1 MSNIKELKEATKQ
14 TSKGSSITET
24 DYVLRDKSK
33 ESDKANTVIMED
45 SSKYKEQIEA
55 AKAQLSGDAR
65 ALMKAELLAEIRA
78 ELQAEAKQPKTKA
91 EPKGAE

>member
-1 MSNIKELKEATKQ
+1 MSNIKELKEASKQ
-14 TSKGSSITET
+14 ATKGSSITET

-33 ESDKANTVIMED
+33 ETDKANTVIMED
-45 SSKYKEQIEA
+45 TSKYKEQIES

-78 ELQAEAKQPKTKA
+78 ELQAEVKQPKTKV